1 MVAIFAG
8 LAIMTL
14 VATEASAFETLTD
27 GRVVIEA
34 KGRKLAFYPE
44 DGEYI
49 QFAARCPSETK
60 GQLLTKQSSP
70 TLAEVLSNPAVAKCV
85 IEEAQTPFRN
95 FLTVGTF
102 PKDSV
107 LRIVASRK
115 PADFPGGADTLRIL
129 VGTGNKPSFKRLPD
143 SPPDY
148 MEGEY
153 AVYPNRRSL
162 PVPNHDPP
170 YQHTEYVLPADQRD
184 PPSQSYLRIECSWS
198 GAKSR
203 YCRDVIQS
211 TCGESAWLSW
221 FEDKFDRQ
229 HWVKLDQIL
238 REIAAKTF
246 VSDCPGGLQ

>member
-1 MVAIFAG
+1 
-8 LAIMTL
+8 MTL
-14 VATEASAFETLTD
+14 VATEARAFETLTD

-49 QFAARCPSETK
+49 EFAARCPSETK

-95 FLTVGTF
+95 FLAVGTF

-143 SPPDY
+143 SPPRITWKAN
-148 MEGEY
+148 MPSIRTGGACQCRIMIRHINTPNMCFRPTSATLLASLIFGSNVRGAEPRAG
-153 AVYPNRRSL
+153 AVA
-162 PVPNHDPP
+162 
-170 YQHTEYVLPADQRD
+170 T
-184 PPSQSYLRIECSWS
+184 
-198 GAKSR
+198 
-203 YCRDVIQS
+203 
-211 TCGESAWLSW
+211 
-221 FEDKFDRQ
+221 
-229 HWVKLDQIL
+229 
-238 REIAAKTF
+238 
-246 VSDCPGGLQ
+246 

>member
-1 MVAIFAG
+1 MTVVASE
-8 LAIMTL
+8 T
-14 VATEASAFETLTD
+14 SAFETLAD
-27 GRVVIEA
+27 GRVVMEV

-44 DGEYI
+44 DGDFIE
-49 QFAARCPSETK
+49 FAATCPSETK

-70 TLAEVLSNPAVAKCV
+70 TLTEVLSNSAVAKCV
-85 IEEAQTPFRN
+85 NEEAQKPFRS
-95 FLTVGTF
+95 FLAVGYF
-102 PKDSV
+102 PEHPV
-107 LRIVASRK
+107 LRIISPHR
-115 PADFPGGADTLRIL
+115 PAELPRSADTLRIF

-143 SPPDY
+143 RPPDY
-148 MEGEY
+148 WEGDY
-153 AVYPNRRSL
+153 AVYPNRQSMA
-162 PVPNHDPP
+162 VPNQDPP
-170 YQHTEYVLPADQRD
+170 YQHTEYVLPAEQRD